1 MFPHQ
6 TFRTTASNSK
16 TYRIDTPGVIERVS
30 SLFTGHP
37 ELIQGFNTFLPP
49 GYRIECGTGDDPNA
63 IRVTT
68 PMGTTVSQMPSIS
81 RVNGGVNGVHPLE
94 NGNTPA
100 AQGVYREV
108 VLPNGE
114 VPTQQPDNS
123 AGASEN
129 PFSSSGRHGGL
140 PLFPPQASLGQ
151 DNSVPYER
159 DGQLTNADAA
169 TLAHQQEQ
177 RGVSNLSNAVSAV
190 ATNGSQSR
198 HSLAQVSPSAEQA
211 PGLGQMAAGISGVI
225 GSALASGNQLGMEKR
240 GPVEFNHAIG
250 YVNKIKVKSS
260 VLVGTVSPRLTNNR
274 IVSINSP
281 RFINSSSKSYK
292 LISASQSLSKMSM
305 LKSLSFS
312 ILRQTSW
319 KISNNFYQNRLPKPK
334 RKLLRGRLQK
344 TLQCSAASV
353 VKTAI

>member
-6 TFRTTASNSK
+6 TSITASNSE
-16 TYRIDTPGVIERVS
+16 TYRIDTPGVIDRVS

-68 PMGTTVSQMPSIS
+68 PMGTTVSQMPTIS
-81 RVNGGVNGVHPLE
+81 RVNGGMNGVHPVE

-100 AQGVYREV
+100 PQGVYREV
-108 VLPNGE
+108 VMPNGD
-114 VPTQQPDNS
+114 VQSQQQESS

-140 PLFPPQASLGQ
+140 PLFSPQASLGQ
-151 DNSVPYER
+151 DNGVPYDR
-159 DGQLTNADAA
+159 DDQLTNADAA

-198 HSLAQVSPSAEQA
+198 HSLTQVSPGAEQV

-225 GSALASGNQLGMEKR
+225 GTALASGNQLGMEKR

-250 YVNKIKVKSS
+250 YVNKIKVHSS
-260 VLVGTVSPRLTNNR
+260 VLLGIVGRRLTYNR
-274 IVSINSP
+274 IGSISSP

-292 LISASQSLSKMSM
+292 LISASQSLFKMYM
-305 LKSLSFS
+305 LKSPSFS
-312 ILRQTSW
+312 IQHPT
-319 KISNNFYQNRLPKPK
+319 F
-334 RKLLRGRLQK
+334 
-344 TLQCSAASV
+344 
-353 VKTAI
+353 

>member
-1 MFPHQ
+1 MY
-6 TFRTTASNSK
+6 TTASNSK

-94 NGNTPA
+94 NGNTPV
-100 AQGVYREV
+100 AQSGYREV

-114 VPTQQPDNS
+114 VPTQQQDGS

-140 PLFPPQASLGQ
+140 PLFSPQANLGQ
-151 DNSVPYER
+151 DNGVAYDR
-159 DGQLTNADAA
+159 DDQVTNTDAV

-177 RGVSNLSNAVSAV
+177 RGVSNLSSAVSAV
-190 ATNGSQSR
+190 ATNGAQSR
-198 HSLAQVSPSAEQA
+198 HSLPQVSPSAEQV
-211 PGLGQMAAGISGVI
+211 PSLGQMAAGISGVI
-225 GSALASGNQLGMEKR
+225 GSALASGTQLGMEKR

-250 YVNKIKVKSS
+250 YVNKIKVDNS
-260 VLVGTVSPRLTNNR
+260 VLSRIIRPRLTHNR
-274 IVSINSP
+274 IASVNSP
-281 RFINSSSKSYK
+281 RFINSSLKSYK
-292 LISASQSLSKMSM
+292 LISASRSLSKMCM
-305 LKSLSFS
+305 LKSPSFS
-312 ILRQTSW
+312 IQRPTSW
-319 KISNNFYQNRLPKPK
+319 KISNNFYQNRRLKPK
-334 RKLLRGRLQK
+334 RKLRRGRPRK
-344 TLQCSAASV
+344 TITTLQCSTAFV
-353 VKTAI
+353 VKAVI